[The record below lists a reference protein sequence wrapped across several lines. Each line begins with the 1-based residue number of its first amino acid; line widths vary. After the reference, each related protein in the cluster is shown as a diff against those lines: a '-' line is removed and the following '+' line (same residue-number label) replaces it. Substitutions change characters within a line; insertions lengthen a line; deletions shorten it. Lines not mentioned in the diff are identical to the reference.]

1 MPVARTMDELL
12 ERYYESWLG
21 LDAVYEKWAARRGVT
36 FNMLNILTL
45 LDDEGVP
52 LAQAELCRRL
62 HLSKQTVASVVDSLE
77 KRGLA
82 LRRASE
88 TDRRTREVCLT
99 GEGRAAARALS
110 EALRRFER
118 RAFAM
123 LPPEERHALVEAS
136 CRLQQSMA
144 AALEEELAADADP
157 SF

>member
-62 HLSKQTVASVVDSLE
+62 HLSKQTVASVIDSLE

-82 LRRASE
+82 ARSVSAD
-88 TDRRTREVCLT
+88 DRRSRVVSLT
-99 GEGRAAARALS
+99 GEGETFARGING
-110 EALRRFER
+110 ALRRFEIGALAR
-118 RAFAM
+118 LSEA
-123 LPPEERHALVEAS
+123 EREALVDTTHKLW
-136 CRLQQSMA
+136 RSMA
-144 AALEEELAADADP
+144 DALEQEQQDD
-157 SF
+157 STD